1 MRFGEDEARLYKQF
15 SKNIGYLQKTSE
27 IKQSSIA
34 SALKVSQSMISQYT
48 TGKSRPNLK
57 TMCKLANYFN
67 VSLQSLL
74 FSDFE
79 QEDCEDKETKR
90 TEVGRWTA
98 PIIKL
103 TKTSYYLYYLRE
115 TDSGKQP
122 IICEGI
128 VMIGEKKTSHSADAT
143 IKLSEKGV
151 ERKTEI
157 CMDESY
163 AYIDCH
169 DYQHDYFF
177 YLLFFYHRKSSKK
190 SYRGGLGLVQ
200 MLDFKGTPVAQY
212 CVISRGRIST
222 ETRNAIMEFLR
233 VGELKNEPIYKQPL
247 SSNGVFRLSKRK
259 DKLVYEWLRNNKYI

>member
-1 MRFGEDEARLYKQF
+1 
-15 SKNIGYLQKTSE
+15 
-27 IKQSSIA
+27 
-34 SALKVSQSMISQYT
+34 MISQYT

-74 FSDFE
+74 FSNFE
-79 QEDCEDKETKR
+79 QEGCEDKETKR
-90 TEVGRWTA
+90 TEVDRWTA

-115 TDSGKQP
+115 TDSGKQL

-128 VMIGEKKTSHSADAT
+128 VMIGKKKTSHSADAT

-151 ERKTEI
+151 EHKTEI

-169 DYQHDYFF
+169 DYQHDYYF
-177 YLLFFYHRKSSKK
+177 YLLFSTTERAVKK
-190 SYRGGLGLVQ
+190 A
-200 MLDFKGTPVAQY
+200 FP
-212 CVISRGRIST
+212 
-222 ETRNAIMEFLR
+222 N
-233 VGELKNEPIYKQPL
+233 
-247 SSNGVFRLSKRK
+247 
-259 DKLVYEWLRNNKYI
+259 